1 MSDPSRVPVV
11 AIAGSLK
18 PFAAGFATELAQQGY
33 TPRSLR
39 TQLSLASAVSRWLQA
54 RGLDIGD
61 LPERT
66 QQFLQARQKAGY
78 KRHLT
83 GKALRPL
90 LTYLRARGAIPPATT
105 PIPTGPVDKTLVLY
119 RHYLTVERGL
129 GEATAQGYVDAV
141 RPFLRGCISADGL
154 GLDLEQLGEA
164 DVTAFMVARCAEQ
177 SRRAAQLTSTALR
190 SLLVFLHVTG
200 VVQRSLA
207 TAVPS
212 VAGRRLVALP
222 PRLEPDHVRRLLA
235 ACDPRTLGG
244 RRDFAVITTLAR
256 LGLRAAE
263 VATLRLD
270 DVHWRAGEVV
280 VHGKGNRAERM
291 PLPTDVGNAVAAYL
305 RQRPTRAQGRT
316 VFVRLVAPLG
326 PLSPTGVTQIVAA
339 AAQRAG
345 LGVVHAHRLRHFA
358 ATQLLR
364 AGAPLSEIQH
374 FLRHARLQTTA
385 IYAKVDH
392 DALRTIARAWPGGA
406 A

>member
-1 MSDPSRVPVV
+1 MADPSHVL
-11 AIAGSLK
+11 ISGSLE
-18 PFAAGFATELAQQGY
+18 PFAAGFATELARQGY

-39 TQLSLASAVSRWLQA
+39 TQLHLASDVSRWLHA
-54 RGLDIGD
+54 KDLDVGD
-61 LPERT
+61 LPEQT
-66 QQFLQARQKAGY
+66 QQFLEARQEAGY

-83 GKALRPL
+83 DKALRPL

-105 PIPTGPVDKTLVLY
+105 PIPTGPVDETLVRY

-129 GEATAQGYVDAV
+129 GEATARGYIDAV
-141 RPFLRGCISADGL
+141 RPFLRRCISADGL
-154 GLDLEQLGEA
+154 ALDLEQLGEA

-190 SLLVFLHVTG
+190 SLLVFLHLTG
-200 VVQRSLA
+200 ASARSLVA
-207 TAVPS
+207 AVPS
-212 VAGRRLVALP
+212 VAGRRLAALP
-222 PRLEPDHVRRLLA
+222 PRLDPDHVRRLLA
-235 ACDPRTLGG
+235 ACDRRTLGG
-244 RRDFAVITTLAR
+244 CRDFAVITTLAR

-263 VATLRLD
+263 VATLRLED
-270 DVHWRAGEVV
+270 LQWRAGEVV
-280 VHGKGNRAERM
+280 VHGKGHRAERM
-291 PLPTDVGNAVAAYL
+291 PLPTDVGEVLAAYL
-305 RQRPTRAQGRT
+305 RQRPARAQGRT
-316 VFVRLVAPLG
+316 VFVRLLAPLG
-326 PLSPTGVTQIVAA
+326 PLSPIGVTQIVAA

-364 AGAPLSEIQH
+364 AGAPLTEIQH

-385 IYAKVDH
+385 IYAKVDY